1 MEKEKRAAQ
10 ISAMMDR
17 IRGRFREIGDDGD
30 EWDDAREARNLVVWS
45 LTAILIAKLPDYRDV
60 ISALREN
67 VVSELVMGPY
77 EQDVRDAMQ
86 REIESIIDLVEIM
99 VLASARDS
107 KAAS

>member
-17 IRGRFREIGDDGD
+17 IRGRFREIGDDDD